1 MGGETYELD
10 GLDFLNPA
18 STAAVLFQ
26 TFMGAACVFTHEG
39 GAYQIQLVNQRFIEE
54 LGGFFTAEEACRED
68 VRGRLTDA
76 EACAIDRLIEK
87 AERSGEMAEGE
98 AHFQPSA
105 AVHLAFAPVR
115 ARAGREPVFPGR
127 GERERALAGEAEL

>member
-98 AHFQPSA
+98 AHFSRLPPSIS
-105 AVHLAFAPVR
+105 HLRLSVR
-115 ARAGREPVFPGR
+115 ALGGSLYFLGVVNVSGHSQA
-127 GERERALAGEAEL
+127 

>member
-54 LGGFFTAEEACRED
+54 LGGFLPRRRR
-68 VRGRLTDA
+68 VGR
-76 EACAIDRLIEK
+76 
-87 AERSGEMAEGE
+87 M
-98 AHFQPSA
+98 
-105 AVHLAFAPVR
+105 FAGGLPTRRR
-115 ARAGREPVFPGR
+115 ARSTG
-127 GERERALAGEAEL
+127 